1 MVRIVFTIF
10 RKLDRTHCRTIHLF
24 ALAFATCLLICLQ
37 LTPMIEAGSHEGT
50 IEHPIPL
57 SVTQLTHSH
66 LISLLAFPGSNDCRE
81 DGNCPPATEGLALCL
96 QPKEQAMRST
106 AGRCTS
112 CMRCNATTGEGPC
125 HGTRVPVAVG
135 DEPTPRPVYC
145 RCCHAK
151 NGPKR
156 PVCRSDRP
164 IASDLCFH
172 LTSTVLVKRG
182 NAVDDINMHGGFV

>member
-1 MVRIVFTIF
+1 MR
-10 RKLDRTHCRTIHLF
+10 
-24 ALAFATCLLICLQ
+24 AQ
-37 LTPMIEAGSHEGT
+37 LS
-50 IEHPIPL
+50 IPSL
-57 SVTQLTHSH
+57 SPSLNSLTHSH

-164 IASDLCFH
+164 M
-172 LTSTVLVKRG
+172 LTSSPPTCASILLQR
-182 NAVDDINMHGGFV
+182 F